1 MNFELQIM
9 FHILLYAVCV
19 LVGQLHH
26 LNQDLLNIGKK
37 KIERL
42 DLYPSFMIIH
52 LIGLFL
58 FIPLEI
64 VFWILYWIFS
74 R

>member
-26 LNQDLLNIGKK
+26 LNHILLNIGK

-64 VFWILYWIFS
+64 VF
-74 R
+74 

>member
-1 MNFELQIM
+1 MNFELQIIL
-9 FHILLYAVCV
+9 HILLYAVCV
-19 LVGQLHH
+19 LVGQIHN
-26 LNQDLLNIGKK
+26 LNIDLLNIGKK

-42 DLYPSFMIIH
+42 DDYPSFQYVQLM
-52 LIGLFL
+52 GLVL

-64 VFWILYWIFS
+64 VYWILYWIFS